1 MIPWIGGK
9 YRQAGWIWEET
20 ISNIVKNGNI
30 KNYVEPFGGAF
41 WNYLRTDIYKS
52 VNNVY
57 YNDKNKF
64 LVNLFHCVKYKKDE
78 LLKELKQLT
87 PNDSETFNKFRDMIF
102 EIEDNNIDFKIGD
115 IKVAVAYAYVQ
126 LHMFNGNKITKNVK
140 MAKNKSDNPLKPL
153 ITKLENKSKDVKN
166 FVEKMEKVA
175 VNNKDYKQVI
185 KELDNEDT
193 LFYLDPPYFD
203 KENFY
208 GFNDFGKEEHK
219 KLADILNNIKGKF
232 VLSYYYFNG
241 IEEFYPKNK
250 FYYFKKEFTKT
261 SSSKREKGIE
271 ILITNF
277 NPADYVKP
285 VNNIDYVNT
294 NEIITQENKD
304 ANSIKNLFIE
314 ILEKLKDVEEDIKEI
329 RQELN
334 NINNNDNEIE
344 KIEAVNNVD
353 YKPKVKEEA
362 ISYRNIENVDVFI
375 KKSIGKV
382 VNVNNVKVV
391 NNIDYIGKKVV
402 VINNKKVINNS
413 GINVNNRINIKEI
426 LKVIN
431 NIKKVGPPLLNK
443 INKCS

>member
-87 PNDSETFNKFRDMIF
+87 PNNKETFNKFRNMIF

-126 LHMFNGNKITKNVK
+126 THMFNGNKITKNVK
-140 MAKNKSDNPLKPL
+140 MAKNKSDNPLRS
-153 ITKLENKSKDVKN
+153 IINKLKNKSRDVKN
-166 FVEKMEKVA
+166 FLEKIDKVA
-175 VNNKDYKQVI
+175 VNNKDYKTII
-185 KELDNEDT
+185 KELDDEDT

-203 KENFY
+203 KERFY

-219 KLADILNNIKGKF
+219 KLADILNNIRGKF
-232 VLSYYYFNG
+232 VLSYYYFDG

-250 FYYFKKEFTKT
+250 FYYFKKEFIKT

-277 NPADYVKP
+277 NPADYV
-285 VNNIDYVNT
+285 VANNVDYVNT
-294 NEIITQENKD
+294 DEIITQKKENANNIKD
-304 ANSIKNLFIE
+304 LFIE
-314 ILEKLKDVEEDIKEI
+314 ILEKLKDVEKDIKEI
-329 RQELN
+329 RQKLN
-334 NINNNDNEIE
+334 NIVDNNEVEI
-344 KIEAVNNVD
+344 KAVNNVD
-353 YKPKVKEEA
+353 YKPKIKEAVNYET
-362 ISYRNIENVDVFI
+362 IKSIDNIEVFI
-375 KKSIGKV
+375 KESISKV
-382 VNVNNVKVV
+382 VNVDKLKAI

-402 VINNKKVINNS
+402 VINNKKVVNNS
-413 GINVNNRINIKEI
+413 GINVNNRINMKKI

-431 NIKKVGPPLLNK
+431 NIEKVGPPLLSE

>member
-9 YRQAGWIWEET
+9 YRQAKWNWEQT
-20 ISNIVKNGNI
+20 IKNVVNSGNI
-30 KNYVEPFGGAF
+30 KTYCEPFGGAF

-52 VNNVY
+52 VNNVH

-64 LVNLFHCVKYKKDE
+64 LVNLFHCVKYKRNE

-87 PNDSETFNKFRDMIF
+87 PNDEETFNKFRDYIF
-102 EIEDNNIDFKIGD
+102 NIEDNNIDFKIGD

-126 LHMFNGNKITKNVK
+126 LHMFNGNKITKSVK
-140 MAKNKSDNPLKPL
+140 IARNKSDNPLRSF
-153 ITKLENKSKDVKN
+153 INKLENKSRDVKN
-166 FVEKMEKVA
+166 FVEKIDKVA

-185 KELDNEDT
+185 KELDDEDT

-219 KLADILNNIKGKF
+219 RLADILNNIKGKF

-241 IEEFYPKNK
+241 IEEFYPKDK
-250 FYYFKKEFTKT
+250 FYYFEKEFTKT
-261 SSSKREKGIE
+261 SSKERKKGVE

-285 VNNIDYVNT
+285 VNNIDYKSD
-294 NEIITQENKD
+294 EIITQENKD
-304 ANSIKNLFIE
+304 ANSIKDLFIE
-314 ILEKLKDVEEDIKEI
+314 ILEKLKEVEEDIKEI

-334 NINNNDNEIE
+334 NINNNNEVEI
-344 KIEAVNNVD
+344 KAVNNVD
-353 YKPKVKEEA
+353 YRPEVKKEA

-375 KKSIGKV
+375 KESIGKV
-382 VNVNNVKVV
+382 VNINNVKVV
-391 NNIDYIGKKVV
+391 NNINYKKVV
-402 VINNKKVINNS
+402 VCNKKVVNNS
-413 GINVNNRINIKEI
+413 IVVGSVISIKKV
-426 LKVIN
+426 LKVTN
-431 NIKKVGPPLLNK
+431 NIKVVGPPLLNL
-443 INKCS
+443 NRCS